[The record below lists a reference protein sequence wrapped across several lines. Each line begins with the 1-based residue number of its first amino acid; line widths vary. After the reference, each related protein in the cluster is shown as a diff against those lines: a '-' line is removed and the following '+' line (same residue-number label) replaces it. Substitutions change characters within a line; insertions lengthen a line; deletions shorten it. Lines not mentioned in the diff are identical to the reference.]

1 MNPKECKKGKIDFKY
16 YYNDYVSK
24 DGYYQFI
31 KEDIDYAIS
40 KIDKVNDFLIQATDE
55 KMDYDEEIEA
65 LEAVFEEPQEG
76 DEN

>member
-1 MNPKECKKGKIDFKY
+1 MRIRPAAIKI
-16 YYNDYVSK
+16 
-24 DGYYQFI
+24 
-31 KEDIDYAIS
+31 
-40 KIDKVNDFLIQATDE
+40 LIMQATDE

>member
-1 MNPKECKKGKIDFKY
+1 MRIRPAAIN
-16 YYNDYVSK
+16 
-24 DGYYQFI
+24 
-31 KEDIDYAIS
+31 YAIS

>member
-1 MNPKECKKGKIDFKY
+1 MLIRSRRIGAYKAGSNK
-16 YYNDYVSK
+16 N
-24 DGYYQFI
+24 
-31 KEDIDYAIS
+31 IDYAIS